1 MIGEDDCTA
10 RPIASIVTRHAPD
23 RPQCVLF
30 LNREDLGLSDR
41 VVPSFQRDNYS
52 SCSALVS
59 RYNELPYLLYET

>member
-41 VVPSFQRDNYS
+41 VVPSIRIIIVQALLCCQDIMS
-52 SCSALVS
+52 SHTFL
-59 RYNELPYLLYET
+59 